1 MRGDVLSGGAMAA
14 RSATAHH
21 AAPESPHW
29 KLSPEEIPADLADN
43 WFVRG
48 CMATTDE
55 QQALLDKLAEQ
66 DRRDAG

>member
-1 MRGDVLSGGAMAA
+1 MAPLDKPA
-14 RSATAHH
+14 AAIDP
-21 AAPESPHW
+21 AAPDSPRW
-29 KLSPEEIPADLADN
+29 KLSPDEIPPELADN